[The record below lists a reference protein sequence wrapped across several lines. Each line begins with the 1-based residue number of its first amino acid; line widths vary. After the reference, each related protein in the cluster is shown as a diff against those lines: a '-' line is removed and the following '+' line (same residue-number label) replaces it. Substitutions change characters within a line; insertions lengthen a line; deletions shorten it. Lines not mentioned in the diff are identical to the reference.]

1 MRAAALPAA
10 ALLAAGLPLLAAC
23 QPPAPRAEAV
33 EAPAPRPVQVA
44 EVVLTPAES
53 GAAYT
58 GTVRA
63 RTEVEVGFRT
73 GGRITQRL
81 VEVGETVAAGQE
93 LARLDPADLA
103 LGLRSAEADLAAAE
117 AQARQAANDAARSR
131 ALLAAGHVA
140 AAFDDQRQAAA
151 RAAAER
157 VASARAALDLARN
170 RLSYATLR
178 APRAGIVTAMVAE
191 AGQVVAEGATVLRL
205 ADPSERELVVR
216 VPEAGLAA
224 LRDKQAEAR
233 FWARPEARLP
243 ATLRELAPQAEP
255 GLRSWTARFALPEAP
270 DWVALGMTGTVRLTR
285 EAEPVATLPLA
296 ALHDRGQG
304 PMVWRVLPDGKIE
317 AVPVR
322 VRNLGEQ
329 MVQVSGPLDPGQ
341 KVVALGPQLLDPES
355 RVRVVSTR
363 MAATLR

>member
-1 MRAAALPAA
+1 MPRRA
-10 ALLAAGLPLLAAC
+10 ALLLALPLLAAC
-23 QPPAPRAEAV
+23 QPQAPTAEATP
-33 EAPAPRPVQVA
+33 APAPRPVQVA
-44 EVVLTPAES
+44 EVVLTPAAS

-63 RTEVEVGFRT
+63 RHEVDVGFRA
-73 GGRITQRL
+73 GGRIAQRL

-103 LGLRSAEADLAAAE
+103 LALRSAEADLASAE
-117 AQARQAANDAARSR
+117 AQSRQAANDAARSR

-140 AAFDDQRQAAA
+140 AAFDDQRQASA

-157 VASARAALDLARN
+157 VTSARASLDLARN

-178 APRAGIVTAMVAE
+178 APNAGVVTALLAE
-191 AGQVVAEGATVLRL
+191 AGQVVAEGTPVLRL
-205 ADPSERELVVR
+205 ADPAARELVVR

-224 LRDKQAEAR
+224 LRDQQAEVR
-233 FWARPEARLP
+233 FWARPEARMG
-243 ATLRELAPQAEP
+243 ATLRELAPQADAS
-255 GLRSWTARFALPEAP
+255 LRTWTARFALPDAP

-304 PMVWRVLPDGKIE
+304 PMVWRVLPDGRIE
-317 AVPVR
+317 AVAVR
-322 VRNLGEQ
+322 VRALGEQ
-329 MVQVSGPLDPGQ
+329 LVQVAGPLDPGQ
-341 KVVALGPQLLDPES
+341 QVVALGPQLLDPDS

-363 MAATLR
+363 LAATLR